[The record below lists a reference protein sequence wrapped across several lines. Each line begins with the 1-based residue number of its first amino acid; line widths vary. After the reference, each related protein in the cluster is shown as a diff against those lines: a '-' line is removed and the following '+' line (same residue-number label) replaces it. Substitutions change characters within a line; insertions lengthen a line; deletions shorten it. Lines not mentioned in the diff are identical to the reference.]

1 VSLSVRERIHAAPLQ
16 ILETVPGVAL
26 VERNRAANIPP
37 GRRPFLVLLDG
48 DESELRYPNDTR
60 PGAPALVDLTPTVV
74 LGVEGTDA
82 DVGPALNAL
91 IADVQR
97 AIAPQTAPLAGLAIV
112 APPRPIGLKTSLAK
126 GKTTEMAAV
135 LSIGLTYRLDPSSP

>member
-1 VSLSVRERIHAAPLQ
+1 MSLSVRERIHVALLE
-16 ILETVPGVAL
+16 ILETVPGVEV

-48 DESELRYPNDTR
+48 DESEIRYPSNPR

-82 DVGPALNAL
+82 EVGPALNAL
-91 IADVQR
+91 IAEVQK
-97 AIAPQTAPLAGLAIV
+97 AFATQTTPLAGLPISS
-112 APPRPIGLKTSLAK
+112 PPRQIGLKTNLAK

-135 LSIGLTYRLDPSSP
+135 LSLGLTYRLDPSTP